1 MDDCLYYTQ
10 TRTTPPRKRTMN
22 ATDKNAAISRM
33 ILTKV
38 AEGMT
43 LAAAIDAVL
52 GAGRYDSIV
61 SDVYET
67 LRK

>member
-1 MDDCLYYTQ
+1 
-10 TRTTPPRKRTMN
+10 MN
-22 ATDKNAAISRM
+22 AADKNAAISRL
-33 ILTKV
+33 ILTKI
-38 AEGMT
+38 ADGMT

-52 GAGRYDSIV
+52 GAGRYDIIV